1 MIMNRY
7 CYIIIIISCMTYGQI
22 IIFVLLNVTLRKLIE
37 GSMTDLTMTNL
48 TMTDLTMTDL
58 TMTFLTITD
67 HNNSKKQSTKDTIS
81 VLFPETNNTDYL

>member
-1 MIMNRY
+1 
-7 CYIIIIISCMTYGQI
+7 MTYGQI
-22 IIFVLLNVTLRKLIE
+22 IIFVLLNVTLCKQIE
-37 GSMTDLTMTNL
+37 GS
-48 TMTDLTMTDL
+48 MTDL